1 MTAEEDPPRIP
12 IPVSIRT
19 LLWGTD
25 EPRLR
30 ASWRVLL
37 SWGLLFI
44 WSVIA
49 ALAGGLTKPYW
60 DTLPGP
66 AQQILNISVGTAI
79 FLVLFALF
87 ARYIDRRP
95 LRLRVHAFAHMARGT
110 RHRIPRRQLGLS
122 ASCSAEPSSRRP
134 SAVLR
139 SRPPDGAATTR
150 RCGRGLAILVPRSTS
165 ARGNG
170 GVYNIL

>member
-12 IPVSIRT
+12 IPASIRAF
-19 LLWGTD
+19 LWGTD

-95 LRLRVHAFAHMARGT
+95 LSDYGFMRSAHMARRT
-110 RHRIPRRQLGLS
+110 RHRLPRRPHRNRAL
-122 ASCSAEPSSRRP
+122 ARARRRP
-134 SAVLR
+134 RLDNH
-139 SRPPDGAATTR
+139 RPRP
-150 RCGRGLAILVPRSTS
+150 
-165 ARGNG
+165 
-170 GVYNIL
+170 